1 MGINPKLNKVSHQ
14 NQKLFKLIIIK
25 TKYNTIHGTICIYK
39 FKSTVLKR
47 AKADTMKENFNV

>member
-47 AKADTMKENFNV
+47 AKADTMNEN